1 VFNLNNE
8 PAISYN
14 LRNIC
19 DKNEDHKS
27 NFFLYKIFPIGWLA
41 YQLKSQVIYLEN
53 ASGER
58 YELSKQQ
65 NEPSKI
71 FGEYNLFK
79 IAKVKD
85 PFLTDNEFFQNENV
99 PLSETYAKIIY
110 TDLEWDEFLW
120 GSGSLRIK
128 DLVVEGMFV
137 FFDQIDI
144 LCYKTYPI
152 KIIAHA
158 DVISLDD

>member
-1 VFNLNNE
+1 MFNLNNE

-27 NFFLYKIFPIGWLA
+27 WLA

-65 NEPSKI
+65 NEHSKI

-128 DLVVEGMFV
+128 DLVVE
-137 FFDQIDI
+137 DI

>member
-1 VFNLNNE
+1 
-8 PAISYN
+8 
-14 LRNIC
+14 
-19 DKNEDHKS
+19 
-27 NFFLYKIFPIGWLA
+27 
-41 YQLKSQVIYLEN
+41 
-53 ASGER
+53 
-58 YELSKQQ
+58 
-65 NEPSKI
+65 
-71 FGEYNLFK
+71 
-79 IAKVKD
+79 VKD
-85 PFLTDNEFFQNENV
+85 PFHTDNEFFQNENV

-128 DLVVEGMFV
+128 YLVVE
-137 FFDQIDI
+137 DI

>member
-1 VFNLNNE
+1 VTKTKTIKVIIPCLKL
-8 PAISYN
+8 S
-14 LRNIC
+14 L
-19 DKNEDHKS
+19 
-27 NFFLYKIFPIGWLA
+27 IGWLA

-53 ASGER
+53 AGGER

-65 NEPSKI
+65 NEHSKI

-128 DLVVEGMFV
+128 DLVVEGM
-137 FFDQIDI
+137 
-144 LCYKTYPI
+144 
-152 KIIAHA
+152 
-158 DVISLDD
+158 S